1 MGLEAEHDG
10 LGDGAEGSQR
20 PGHGQQQPREPRGG
34 AVQDREDRGAEP
46 DQGNT
51 EISARHIYFNN
62 E

>member
-20 PGHGQQQPREPRGG
+20 PGHSQQQPREPRGG

-51 EISARHIYFNN
+51 GMSARA
-62 E
+62 